1 MKIGAIFWGT
11 LIILVGAALL
21 AGNLLAVNVWPF
33 LWPVALIFA
42 GAWLLVWSRKSP
54 KPVAVENV
62 SIPLKGAARANVRI
76 RHGAGRLTLRGGAG
90 PDVLAAGSFTGGV
103 RHEENMR
110 GDTLDVELR
119 VPEDLWMNFGGPWIF
134 GPWTPI
140 LWDVQMND
148 KVLMTLDLETGAGES
163 KIDLSAMKVQEVR
176 LKTGA
181 SSTEMTLPSRAG
193 KTSVKV
199 SSGAA
204 SVVLR
209 IPDGVAARIAVE
221 SGLAGIHVDQNRF
234 PRSGSGNGYQS
245 ADYDRAENSVDIKVE
260 TGVGAVEIR

>member
-1 MKIGAIFWGT
+1 MRYGAIFWGT

-33 LWPVALIFA
+33 LWPAGLIFV
-42 GAWLLVWSRKSP
+42 GVWLLMWSRMRP
-54 KPVAVENV
+54 KEVAGQNV
-62 SIPLKGAARANVRI
+62 TIPLQGAARADVRI
-76 RHGAGRLTLRGGAG
+76 RHGAGRLALRGGAG

-103 RHEENMR
+103 RHVEYR
-110 GDTLDVELR
+110 QGDTLDVEMS
-119 VPEDLWMNFGGPWIF
+119 VPEDLWMNFGGPWMF

-140 LWDVQMND
+140 LWDVQMNGGIP
-148 KVLMTLDLETGAGES
+148 MTLDLETGAGES
-163 KIDLSAMKVQEVR
+163 KVDLSAMKVQDVR

-181 SSTEMTLPSRAG
+181 SSTEMTLPARAG
-193 KTSVKV
+193 KTKVKV

-221 SGLAGIHVDQNRF
+221 SGLAGITIDQNRF
-234 PRSGSGNGYQS
+234 PRSGSGYQS
-245 ADYDRAENSVDIKVE
+245 ADYDRAENSVDIQVE

>member
-1 MKIGAIFWGT
+1 MKYGAIFWGT

-33 LWPVALIFA
+33 LWPTTLIFV
-42 GAWLLVWSRKSP
+42 GVWLLVWSRIRPKS
-54 KPVAVENV
+54 VAGENV
-62 SIPLKGAARANVRI
+62 SIPLQGAARADVRI

-90 PDVLAAGSFTGGV
+90 PDVLASGSFTGGV
-103 RHEENMR
+103 RHEEYR
-110 GDTLDVELR
+110 QSDTLDAVLR

-148 KVLMTLDLETGAGES
+148 RIPMTLDLETGAGES
-163 KIDLSAMKVQEVR
+163 KIDLSAMKVREVR

-193 KTSVKV
+193 KTNVKV
-199 SSGAA
+199 TSGAA

-209 IPDGVAARIAVE
+209 IPDGVSARIAVE
-221 SGLAGIHVDQNRF
+221 SGLAGITVDQNRF
-234 PRSGSGNGYQS
+234 PRSGGGYQS
-245 ADYDRAENSVDIKVE
+245 ADYDRAENSVDIHVE
-260 TGVGAVEIR
+260 TGVGAVEIK

>member
-1 MKIGAIFWGT
+1 MKYGAIFWGA

-33 LWPVALIFA
+33 LWPTALIFV
-42 GAWLLVWSRKSP
+42 GVWLLMWSRMRP
-54 KPVAVENV
+54 KDVAAENV
-62 SIPLKGAARANVRI
+62 SIPLQGAARADVRI

-90 PDVLAAGSFTGGV
+90 PDVLAAGSFTGGM
-103 RHEENMR
+103 RHVEYR
-110 GDTLDVELR
+110 QGDTLDVEMR
-119 VPEDLWMNFGGPWIF
+119 VPEDLWINFGGPWMF

-140 LWDVQMND
+140 LWDVRMND
-148 KVLMTLDLETGAGES
+148 GIPMTLDLETGAGES
-163 KIDLSAMKVQEVR
+163 KIDLSAMKVQDVR

-193 KTSVKV
+193 KTKVKV

-221 SGLAGIHVDQNRF
+221 SGLAGITIDQNRF
-234 PRSGSGNGYQS
+234 PRSAGGYQS
-245 ADYDRAENSVDIKVE
+245 ADFDRAENSVDIKVE